1 MNLVLDARPP
11 YSEEQMVAALHFGQF
26 YLNQYGVTSVQDAL
40 LKLDGNEAY
49 VGGPTYMT
57 QESGNLFV
65 METIVWN
72 TDLGME
78 QISRIIEALR
88 GLTLG
93 SMPNP

>member
-11 YSEEQMVAALHFGQF
+11 YSEEQMVAALQFGQF

-57 QESGNLFV
+57 WKRAATSL
-65 METIVWN
+65 
-72 TDLGME
+72 
-78 QISRIIEALR
+78 
-88 GLTLG
+88 
-93 SMPNP
+93 

>member
-1 MNLVLDARPP
+1 
-11 YSEEQMVAALHFGQF
+11 MVAALQFGQF

-57 QESGNLFV
+57 LEESGNLTLKV
-65 METIVWN
+65 SGAIVWN

-78 QISRIIEALR
+78 QISRIIEAR
-88 GLTLG
+88 ERFKLG
-93 SMPNP
+93 D